1 MIIRRQAREHAHNG
15 NEVDPSLG
23 GGDVDLPLGGEVIN
37 PLLGG
42 EIADLS
48 LDVEEPSQIGPA
60 NLAQPRSEVPGTFN
74 EANDRLFARSRL
86 NRYGMDKGRVEAATA
101 V

>member
-1 MIIRRQAREHAHNG
+1 MESNCAAVIIRRQAREHAHNG

-37 PLLGG
+37 PLLVG

-48 LDVEEPSQIGPA
+48 LDVEDRSQFDPANMAQPVWEEPSHFGPA
-60 NLAQPRSEVPGTFN
+60 TFRG
-74 EANDRLFARSRL
+74 AWYF
-86 NRYGMDKGRVEAATA
+86 
-101 V
+101 